1 MYNTN
6 YYDIPYLAHHGVLG
20 MKWGVRRYQN
30 KDGTLTEKG
39 KKKAQKIS
47 WSDAK
52 IVRETKKGRK
62 IANTNYRENFD
73 KSYRSYKKSS
83 KYSDTSNMFLNRS
96 KYERS
101 IGNVK
106 KADKFKN
113 KSDKYAAKSKKY
125 SDEGFKF
132 AKESNINLKY
142 VMDIDDGK
150 MKAGRDFITQTD
162 YTFYPLA
169 IPTPV
174 GILLTATHKKEG
186 KIIPTKK

>member
-30 KDGTLTEKG
+30 KDGTLTEK
-39 KKKAQKIS
+39 
-47 WSDAK
+47 
-52 IVRETKKGRK
+52 
-62 IANTNYRENFD
+62 
-73 KSYRSYKKSS
+73 
-83 KYSDTSNMFLNRS
+83 
-96 KYERS
+96 
-101 IGNVK
+101 
-106 KADKFKN
+106 
-113 KSDKYAAKSKKY
+113 
-125 SDEGFKF
+125 
-132 AKESNINLKY
+132 
-142 VMDIDDGK
+142 GK